1 MKKNQK
7 VYTGSEPKAKS
18 VKRREEEAE
27 GVNEIRKNK
36 VNSQQSDKRKSIME
50 KPTLNNGGVY
60 QTVIAEGKEVK
71 IKYEIRHVSVCDRR
85 R

>member
-1 MKKNQK
+1 
-7 VYTGSEPKAKS
+7 
-18 VKRREEEAE
+18 
-27 GVNEIRKNK
+27 
-36 VNSQQSDKRKSIME
+36 ME